1 MSAKALNVDGQL
13 SLVSD
18 RGAAVAVSANGTT
31 IIVGVPDLGTAM
43 RCGRGLNRRRRLALI
58 GQAHQ
63 WLTRADLM
71 VEFRIRDAT
80 LALLGPHA
88 QPGVLSRLT
97 GLHPLELRIKAILT
111 SLFGRG

>member
-1 MSAKALNVDGQL
+1 VSAKALNVDAQL

-18 RGAAVAVSANGTT
+18 RGAAVAVTANGAT
-31 IIVGVPDLGTAM
+31 ISVGIPSLWMAT
-43 RCGRGLNRRRRLALI
+43 RYGRRLNRRRRLALF

-71 VEFRIRDAT
+71 VEFRIRDHT

-88 QPGVLSRLT
+88 QPGLLSRLT
-97 GLHPLELRIKAILT
+97 GLHPLELRVRAILR